1 MWNTE
6 EESNGVEGATIEVN
20 GTSFGVNVGDDLKEV
35 VLGYAR
41 DAGYQK
47 FRFFINDE
55 EVLPQN
61 APATIAAGCR
71 YKITPYDV
79 AG

>member
-1 MWNTE
+1 MWEVAETG
-6 EESNGVEGATIEVN
+6 NGNGATFEVN
-20 GTSFGVNVGDDLKEV
+20 GNTYDVEVGADLKET
-35 VLGYAR
+35 VLGFAR

-47 FRFFINDE
+47 FRFYIDGE

-61 APATIAAGCR
+61 APSVIEDGKA